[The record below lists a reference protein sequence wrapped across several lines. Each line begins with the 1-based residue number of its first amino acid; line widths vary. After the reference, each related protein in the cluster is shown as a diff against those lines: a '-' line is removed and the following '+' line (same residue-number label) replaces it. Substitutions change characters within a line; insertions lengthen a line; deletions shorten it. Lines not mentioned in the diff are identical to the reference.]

1 MNNTI
6 APTTKVMGDKK
17 SVNSDPVLVREAVMN
32 VSGKVIIFSILYFNW
47 HARPCFS
54 NVENQII
61 FTQRT
66 ILFTMKNATHNPNI
80 NSNTGAIPDIM
91 SPKISIISD
100 MYSLLSVIDTSI
112 FLVFIAAGESALL
125 VDVGYLIFFF

>member
-1 MNNTI
+1 
-6 APTTKVMGDKK
+6 
-17 SVNSDPVLVREAVMN
+17 
-32 VSGKVIIFSILYFNW
+32 
-47 HARPCFS
+47 
-54 NVENQII
+54 
-61 FTQRT
+61 
-66 ILFTMKNATHNPNI
+66 MKNATHNPNI

-100 MYSLLSVIDTSI
+100 MYSLLSVIDNSI

>member
-6 APTTKVMGDKK
+6 EPTTKAMGIKK
-17 SVNSDPVLVREAVMN
+17 SVNSSPVLVREAVMN

-112 FLVFIAAGESALL
+112 FLVFIAAGKSALL
-125 VDVGYLIFFF
+125 VCVGYLIFFF